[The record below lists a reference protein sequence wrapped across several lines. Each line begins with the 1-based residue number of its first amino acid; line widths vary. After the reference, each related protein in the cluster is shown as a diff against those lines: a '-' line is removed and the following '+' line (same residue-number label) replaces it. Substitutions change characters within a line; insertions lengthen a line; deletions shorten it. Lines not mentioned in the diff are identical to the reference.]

1 VRPIAAE
8 LWGSFVA
15 DQAGRAP
22 ALPERR
28 LDPVLPARVFASV
41 RTASPLARL
50 ETSDTG
56 RGSSH
61 SSSARAARPLNAARG
76 AEKRVAVRRAP
87 PSSTARTT
95 TLLRRGALIDKYR
108 IGDVLGMG
116 GFAVVYRAT
125 HLLLETPVAIK
136 LLRSEVL
143 SARPG
148 IEAQLI
154 VEARFAARIH
164 HPNVVRI
171 YDITHSPELTYIVME
186 YIDGS
191 ALSKVLAQGG
201 RLAPSAVVQIG
212 LDVVAGLRAGLD
224 QGLIHRD
231 IKPANILL
239 SRSGVATI
247 VDYGMAH
254 AAEPENWLADDAPPA
269 VVGTRGYMAPE
280 QAIDS
285 SRVDFRADI
294 YALGVTLEEAAS
306 GQRRSPTSNGEG
318 ASPAALPPR
327 LSRLLHAMQKH
338 DPRDRPASYDA
349 LFDEL
354 SAIKVELA
362 RGEHGGAACGA

>member
-1 VRPIAAE
+1 MKPIDPD
-8 LWGSFVA
+8 LRGCFLA
-15 DQAGRAP
+15 DQSGRAP
-22 ALPERR
+22 AWLQRRIDPILPSG
-28 LDPVLPARVFASV
+28 VFASA
-41 RTASPLARL
+41 RIASPVTRL
-50 ETSDTG
+50 RATDTG
-56 RGSSH
+56 PARRVAR
-61 SSSARAARPLNAARG
+61 SARG
-76 AEKRVAVRRAP
+76 
-87 PSSTARTT
+87 RTT
-95 TLLRRGALIDKYR
+95 QLLRRGALIDKYR
-108 IGDVLGMG
+108 IVDVLGMG

-125 HLLLETPVAIK
+125 HLLLQTPVAIK
-136 LLRSEVL
+136 LLRPEVL

-154 VEARFAARIH
+154 IEARFAARIS

-171 YDITHSPELTYIVME
+171 YDITHSAELTYIVME

-191 ALSKVLAQGG
+191 TLSKQLSVRG

-212 LDVVAGLRAGLD
+212 LHVVAGLRAGLE

-239 SRSGVATI
+239 SRSGMATI

-254 AAEPENWLADDAPPA
+254 AAQPENWLEDGAPPA

-285 SRVDFRADI
+285 SRVDFRADV
-294 YALGVTLEEAAS
+294 YALGVTLQEAAS
-306 GQRRSPTSNGEG
+306 AQLRTHKPASESP
-318 ASPAALPPR
+318 LPPR
-327 LSRLLHAMQKH
+327 LSRLLRSMQKP

-354 SAIKVELA
+354 SAIKMELA
-362 RGEHGGAACGA
+362 GETSEEGSRKERGRASG